1 MIHEYEIAKPEEK
14 KKEEDPKDKKNK
26 KKQEVKKKKKFNFN
40 GDDDEEEPLELTEV
54 PKINLPCF
62 FCKTERVKLKRGATF
77 NLQMAYIPLLYEN
90 SKCFVILSDAK
101 VGEF

>member
-1 MIHEYEIAKPEEK
+1 MIHEYELAKPEEK

-26 KKQEVKKKKKFNFN
+26 KKQEVKKKKKINFN
-40 GDDDEEEPLELTEV
+40 GEDEEEPLELTEV

-77 NLQMAYIPLLYEN
+77 NLQMAFIPLLYEN